1 MKQLNYFISGIIF
14 LFCISA
20 IVISISSCAQ
30 KKAKSNEVIVEEET
44 KMDSIVKAN
53 TPDTAAVA
61 PVDNLKTAK
70 EEPAPEYKPATPKIC
85 DPNFNL
91 IASPKKNQKIF
102 YVSGFNPGE
111 FKCWESLVSHS
122 QKTCNGSPCV
132 IYFVDK
138 PTITPTTT
146 GPHYID
152 ANTLKTN
159 GIARYEYNGANW
171 EIKGSSMW
179 GRKEKGYAYYNTDNA
194 GGG

>member
-1 MKQLNYFISGIIF
+1 MKPLKNITPGTIF
-14 LFCISA
+14 LFCICA
-20 IVISISSCAQ
+20 IIVSLSSCAQ
-30 KKAKSNEVIVEEET
+30 KKEKSDETTVEEKT
-44 KMDSIVKAN
+44 GIDTTVTTS
-53 TPDTAAVA
+53 TPDTAAVP

-85 DPNFNL
+85 DANFNL

-111 FKCWESLVSHS
+111 FKCWDVLVMHS
-122 QKTCNGSPCV
+122 QTTCAGSPCV

-146 GPHYID
+146 APHYID

-159 GIARYEYNGANW
+159 GIGRYEYNGANW

>member
-1 MKQLNYFISGIIF
+1 MKHFKIFTTGTIF

-20 IVISISSCAQ
+20 MIIFISSCAQ
-30 KKAKSNEVIVEEET
+30 KKEKSDETIVEEKT
-44 KMDSIVKAN
+44 GIDTTVKAD

-61 PVDNLKTAK
+61 PADNLKTAK
-70 EEPAPEYKPATPKIC
+70 EETSPEYKPAAPKIC

-91 IASPKKNQKIF
+91 IASPKKNQKIY

-111 FKCWESLVSHS
+111 FKCWDALVMHS
-122 QKTCNGSPCV
+122 QKTCAGSPCV

-138 PTITPTTT
+138 PTLSTTT
-146 GPHYID
+146 TPPHFID
-152 ANTLKTN
+152 PNTLKTN
-159 GIARYEYNGANW
+159 GIGRYEYNGANW
-171 EIKGSSMW
+171 EIKGSSTW

>member
-1 MKQLNYFISGIIF
+1 MKHLKYFTAKTIF
-14 LFCISA
+14 LFYISA
-20 IVISISSCAQ
+20 MIFSMSSCAQ
-30 KKAKSNEVIVEEET
+30 KKEKSNETIVEDKSGIDT
-44 KMDSIVKAN
+44 TITTN

-61 PVDNLKTAK
+61 PADNLKTAK
-70 EEPAPEYKPATPKIC
+70 EEPAPEYKPAAPKIC

-91 IASPKKNQKIF
+91 IASPKKNQKIY

-111 FKCWESLVSHS
+111 FKCWDALVSHS
-122 QKTCNGSPCV
+122 SKTCAGSPCV

-138 PTITPTTT
+138 PTLTPTTT

-159 GIARYEYNGANW
+159 GIGRYEYNGSNW